1 MDFTSALPRE
11 PACPPRLKP
20 GAVIVWSAIVDS
32 PPADVVAR
40 WLATLDGRE
49 QAQAGRFR
57 FTADRETYI
66 AAHALTRVLLSQ
78 VERRPPEAWRFVTAP
93 RGKPEIDPALGPLR
107 TRFNLSHTRG
117 FVACAAALDDEI
129 GLDVECYER
138 DAGELDFARRCFAP
152 EEMMLLQ
159 GLSPEHRRRVF
170 FRIWTLKEAYI
181 KATGQG
187 LACPLDAFAFS
198 LDPIAIRFRRDI
210 ADDPANWR
218 FAQFQPTGKHVI
230 AVAMRRPAAPL
241 PAASGAAPEELRVIQ
256 RLVSIDE
263 I

>member
-1 MDFTSALPRE
+1 ML
-11 PACPPRLKP
+11 
-20 GAVIVWSAIVDS
+20 WWAIVDA

-40 WLATLDGRE
+40 WLATLDERE
-49 QAQAGRFR
+49 RVQAGRFR
-57 FTADRETYI
+57 IAADRDTYI
-66 AAHALTRVLLSQ
+66 AAHALTRALLSH
-78 VERRPPEAWRFVTAP
+78 VERRPPGAWRFVAA
-93 RGKPEIDPALGPLR
+93 RGGKPEVDPALGPLR

-117 FVACAAALDDEI
+117 LVACAAALDNEI
-129 GLDVECYER
+129 GLDAECEER
-138 DAGELDFARRCFAP
+138 DTSELDLARRFFAP
-152 EEMMLLQ
+152 EEVALLQ
-159 GLSPEHRRRVF
+159 GLPPERRRRVF

-218 FAQFQPTGKHVI
+218 FAQFQATWKHVI
-230 AVAMRRPAAPL
+230 AVAAGPPAAPL
-241 PAASGAAPEELRVIQ
+241 PAASEAAPAELRVIQ